1 MSNTQN
7 NIPQSIN
14 INGKQY
20 FSTEDLNNFDTPYFN
35 GTHRNLRGI
44 IKKKNI
50 PESVIAYAYIKDNK
64 LIKSNESYVR
74 AKLYLESSWV
84 YKNIPK
90 MINEYNKTLSNQT
103 IQTVQTKPVSSQN
116 VQPIVSKSK
125 VTTNKTKTV
134 VKTSNKPISE
144 PKPEPIPEIE
154 TEIVKELNDY
164 VEEAPNI
171 LQLTNE
177 EMFKDTNGNCINI
190 EVRGEREHNKCYFKV
205 KDVSIGFNM
214 PNLLTTLVAKNACYE
229 MEIHYK
235 YFTNKI
241 LFNVQKN
248 VSKKELYLTYN
259 GMLKVL
265 FTSRTGN
272 AELFQ
277 NWATETLFIHQ
288 MGSTEQKQT
297 LATSLLGVNI
307 QTIKQVFNSAS
318 NKTPTVYL
326 FYIGKAKKLINDN
339 YNDDDILCKF
349 GCTDDIARRTTEH
362 NRTYKKLYNLDSD
375 IELLM
380 YSIIDPQYIFDAENN
395 IRGYFRNNKINND
408 DKTELIVI
416 NKNNMDQIKQ
426 HYKMMQNSYIGRYE
440 EMNKRIVELEK
451 EILIKD
457 HQIAIKE
464 QELKLKDKDI
474 ELANV
479 KLNQVEQRMEIAE
492 LKLQLLKFERS
503 DNTNLNF

>member
-7 NIPQSIN
+7 NIPQSVN

-50 PESVIAYAYIKDNK
+50 PESVITYAYIKDNK

-103 IQTVQTKPVSSQN
+103 IQTKPVSSQN

-144 PKPEPIPEIE
+144 PIPEIKTE

-177 EMFKDTNGNCINI
+177 EMFKDTDGKCINI

-205 KDVSIGFNM
+205 KDVSLGFDM
-214 PNLLTTLVAKNACYE
+214 PNLYITLINKDNGYSVGN
-229 MEIHYK
+229 HYK

-241 LFNVQKN
+241 LINSEKN

-440 EMNKRIVELEK
+440 EMNKKIVELEK

-492 LKLQLLKFERS
+492 LKMQILKFERS